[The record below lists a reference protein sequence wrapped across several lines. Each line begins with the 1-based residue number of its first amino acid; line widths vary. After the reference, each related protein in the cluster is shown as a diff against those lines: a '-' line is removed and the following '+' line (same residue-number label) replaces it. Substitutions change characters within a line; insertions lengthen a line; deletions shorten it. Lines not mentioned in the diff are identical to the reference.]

1 MKRLYEI
8 GFLFEKG
15 IQKLE
20 RKVFGRMDSNKQ
32 FEELRKEYLA
42 QKMSVEQIEKM
53 QKEMEAAKRKRRRGK
68 QIVFFRKFAGAA
80 AVLAVT
86 FVTLP
91 NTSLGVARAMENIP
105 LLGKLVN
112 VVTFREYRYED
123 DKNSALIEVPELV
136 AQADG
141 DGEAPLVAAYGA
153 AAENETDGQRENSGN
168 SGNSAAN
175 TDELALEADETSD
188 GQNVQVNLEK
198 STEEINEEI
207 RQITDNLMAEFEENL
222 KNGEGYQ
229 NVLVKSEVLCTTE
242 KYFTLKLICYQGMGS
257 GAEWDYYYT
266 IDLDT
271 GNRLTLKELFPEGE
285 DYLTAVSENIK
296 KQMQEQMEA
305 DENVIYWLDTE
316 EIPEW
321 NFQSITEETSFY
333 LNGDNQL
340 VICFNEGDVAP
351 MYMGCVSFVISEE
364 IYPGK

>member
-1 MKRLYEI
+1 
-8 GFLFEKG
+8 
-15 IQKLE
+15 
-20 RKVFGRMDSNKQ
+20 MDSNRQ
-32 FEELRKEYLA
+32 FEKLKKEYLA
-42 QKMSVEQIEKM
+42 QKMSAEQIEKM

-68 QIVFFRKFAGAA
+68 QLVFFRKFAGAA
-80 AVLAVT
+80 AALAVT
-86 FVTLP
+86 FITLP

-105 LLGKLVN
+105 LLGKLVE

-136 AQADG
+136 AQANMEEEG
-141 DGEAPLVAAYGA
+141 LPVAEGSSEISLGA
-153 AAENETDGQRENSGN
+153 AGVESRQVEEN
-168 SGNSAAN
+168 
-175 TDELALEADETSD
+175 LA
-188 GQNVQVNLEK
+188 K

-207 RQITDNLMAEFEENL
+207 RQITDEMVAEFEENL
-222 KNGEGYQ
+222 KSGDSYQ

-285 DYLTAVSENIK
+285 DYLTTVSEDIK
-296 KQMQEQMEA
+296 KQMQEQMA
-305 DENVIYWLDTE
+305 ANENVIYWLEDE

-333 LNGDNQL
+333 LNEDDRL
-340 VICFNEGDVAP
+340 VICFDEGDVAP
-351 MYMGCVSFVISEE
+351 MYMGCVSFVISEK

>member
-68 QIVFFRKFAGAA
+68 QLVFFRKFAGAA

-86 FVTLP
+86 FIALP

-105 LLGKLVN
+105 LLGKLVS
-112 VVTFREYRYED
+112 VVTFREYGYED

-136 AQADG
+136 AQANLEEEG
-141 DGEAPLVAAYGA
+141 QPVAEGA
-153 AAENETDGQRENSGN
+153 AEAKKEAGAAGSGSPVEMSLGTSGVEAGQVEENLT
-168 SGNSAAN
+168 
-175 TDELALEADETSD
+175 
-188 GQNVQVNLEK
+188 K

-207 RQITDNLMAEFEENL
+207 QQITDNLMAEFEENM
-222 KNGEGYQ
+222 KNGGGYQ

-285 DYLTAVSENIK
+285 DYLTAVSEDIK
-296 KQMQEQMEA
+296 KQMQERMEA
-305 DENVIYWLDTE
+305 DENVIYWLDNE

-333 LNGDNQL
+333 LNGDNRL